1 MMLKKQTFT
10 LFLLLAIMTN
20 LTAQSYEWNYRD
32 SIQVILGGT
41 VEYPVESG
49 RVDILTDEYAIE
61 VEFANKWKDAI
72 GQSLWYGLQT
82 NRQPAI
88 VLVNKRKADYKY
100 VIQLGS
106 ALSYAKLDIKVWVWP
121 DDFTD
126 IAPTEYEAVPVKSTK
141 YWMTK
146 SSRKRHNPSCMYYKK
161 YNGRYCKRTEGT
173 ACMLC
178 GG

>member
-1 MMLKKQTFT
+1 MMLTKPTLI
-10 LFLLLAIMTN
+10 LFLLLALMTN

-72 GQSLWYGLQT
+72 GQALWYGLQT

-88 VLVNKRKADYKY
+88 VLVKKTKADYKY

-106 ALSYAKLDIKVWVWP
+106 ALNYAKLDIKVWIWP

-126 IAPTEYEAVPVKSTK
+126 REPATYNAVPVNSGK

-146 SSRKRHNPSCMYYKK
+146 SSRKRHNPSCRYYKK
-161 YNGRYCKRTEGT
+161 YKGRYCENTEGT